1 MSALFDR
8 LKEYLVNP
16 PIAADDLEREI
27 IFFSEYDTWEYTVMD
42 QLGEFRGK
50 VVGVCKN
57 EPKGP
62 IDFLN
67 SKYFRRINTVSP
79 AFVIEKCPDSILLV
93 TIWDK
98 EINDKIKAEFKG
110 YGVPF
115 VTDIH
120 GYTFSHACAGK
131 ILPAAEL
138 TYLSEAYDFFSGEDD
153 RRIILDKALYVIGAK
168 SETPFTLPQ
177 YFVPCMTFSADE
189 IVADCGFYTGDTA
202 EKYIKYAGDFKRYY
216 GFEPSEQNIS
226 KVPENIAADPRIEI
240 IKAGVHSYNT
250 TLRFSY
256 KIHTASASAF
266 DDLGGESLP
275 VVSLDAFFDGKEPPT
290 FIKMDIEG
298 SEIAAL
304 LGAKCLIR
312 EYKPKLA
319 ICIYHKPEDII
330 EIPILIRE
338 LNPDYEMKL
347 YCHTDIGADIVIYCW

>member
-16 PIAADDLEREI
+16 PIGTEDLEREI
-27 IFFSEYDTWEYTVMD
+27 IFFSDFDRWTPTVFE
-42 QLGEFRGK
+42 QLGEFRNK

-57 EPKGP
+57 EPGDP
-62 IDFLN
+62 IDFFG
-67 SKYFRRINTVSP
+67 KDYFRRINAVSP
-79 AFVIEKCPDSILLV
+79 AFVIEQCHNAILLV
-93 TIWDK
+93 TVWNK
-98 EINDKIKAEFKG
+98 ELNDRIKTEFKG

-120 GYTFSHACAGK
+120 EYTFSQACAGS
-131 ILPAAEL
+131 ILPAKEL
-138 TYLSEAYDFFSGEDD
+138 AYLSEAYDFFENEED

-168 SETPFTLPQ
+168 PETPFTLPQ
-177 YFVPCMTFSADE
+177 YFVPCMTFLSDE

-202 EKYIKYAGDFKRYY
+202 EDYIKYVGDYRLYY
-216 GFEPSEQNIS
+216 GFEPSDENLS
-226 KVPENIAADPRIEI
+226 KVPHNIAADPRIEI

-250 TLRFSY
+250 ALRFSERADATSLAEY
-256 KIHTASASAF
+256 
-266 DDLGGESLP
+266 GGESLP
-275 VVSLDAFFDGKEPPT
+275 VVSLDAFFQGKEPPT

-298 SEIAAL
+298 SEISAL

-312 EYKPKLA
+312 EHKPKLA

-330 EIPILIRE
+330 EIPKLIRE

-347 YCHTDIGADIVIYCW
+347 YCHTNIGADIVVYCW